1 MRNSSKKRPL
11 LRSIEV
17 PKGLRDLA
25 ISSLKEAILSGDL
38 KPGVMF
44 SEMEIAEQLGISRTP
59 IREALLD
66 LSSKGFITF
75 IPRRGFQIREITE
88 DSARE
93 LYVFR
98 MILETA
104 IIRIATP
111 LIDTEAIR
119 YLKGLHREDKK
130 AAELKDMHGFINVNR
145 KFHEFLAELTS
156 NNFIIDSFRNVRELI
171 ELASLNIEGRYQ
183 RMVAAVQEHKAI
195 MDRLRAHD
203 TEGAVAMMERHI
215 RVTEDLVLRKGSA
228 RKDTV
233 KKLQS

>member
-1 MRNSSKKRPL
+1 MKRLNPAPKKSA

-25 ISSLKEAILSGDL
+25 LTSLKEAILSGDL
-38 KPGVMF
+38 APGVMF

-66 LSSKGFITF
+66 LSSKGFIVF

-88 DSARE
+88 TSIRQ

-104 IIRIATP
+104 IIKIATP
-111 LIDTEAIR
+111 RIDTKAIL
-119 YLKGLHREDKK
+119 YLESLHKEDKK
-130 AAELKDMHGFINVNR
+130 AAALQDMHRFINTNR
-145 KFHEFLAELTS
+145 KFHEYIAELTA
-156 NNFIIDSFRNVRELI
+156 NRFLIDSYKNVRELI
-171 ELASLNIEGRYQ
+171 DLANLNIKERYH
-183 RMVAAVQEHKAI
+183 RMVAAVQEHKSI
-195 MDRLRAHD
+195 IDCLKKRD

-215 RVTEDLVLRKGSA
+215 HVAEDLLLRKRSLEQQG
-228 RKDTV
+228 
-233 KKLQS
+233 

>member
-1 MRNSSKKRPL
+1 L

-25 ISSLKEAILSGDL
+25 LHSLKEAILSGDL
-38 KPGVMF
+38 EPGVLF

-66 LSSKGFITF
+66 LSAKGFITF
-75 IPRRGFQIREITE
+75 LPRRGFKIREITE
-88 DSARE
+88 PSVRE

-104 IIRIATP
+104 IIRIAAP
-111 LIDTEAIR
+111 LIDVKAIR
-119 YLKGLHREDKK
+119 YLEKLHREDRK
-130 AAELKDMHGFINVNR
+130 ATELQDMHGFINVNR

-156 NNFIIDSFRNVRELI
+156 NSFLIDSFRNVRELI
-171 ELASLNIEGRYQ
+171 ELVSLNIEGRYQ

-195 MDRLRAHD
+195 VDCLKEYD

-215 RVTEDLVLRKGSA
+215 LVTQDLVLRKRS
-228 RKDTV
+228 
-233 KKLQS
+233 